1 MNIIRRTHFL
11 SLFYLFSLILLN
23 GIGTTL
29 PIPNLTQIA
38 EHYNFPL
45 IGLVEAMFVVI
56 STLFLFIWGYSV
68 DKLER
73 KRILWLANGIW
84 IFPAMSIFLFPASL
98 LIYIFGRMG
107 MAVGLSAFSPIAYSI
122 LADYAKYENRGLTSS
137 GLNIAWVGS
146 SAAGIL
152 VGGFFSYK
160 WNLSFGFIGILGII
174 ILCWQFFF
182 QDPKRGRQ
190 EPAFD
195 GITEYHYPW
204 RIEIKQLPAALKS
217 RTILWLLIQG
227 VFALIPGT
235 IFTLWLVSFLSSSE
249 GINVEIQVA
258 SVIAI
263 IIASGRA
270 VGYPFFGRLGDYY
283 VKKHNESQV
292 RSKIASIGMAGQS
305 FFFLFAFLSIDSYLA
320 SFIIFSLLFWIGSF
334 IGAASGPNRTSLLF
348 DVSLPEH
355 RGSLGALF
363 SLTDQFGEVIGIVLS
378 TLLLQSY
385 GFNEV
390 FIMALVFY
398 LIAALAWA
406 LSIPHINSEK
416 LKIQNILDHRA
427 DLISSMKIE
436 ENSNG

>member
-1 MNIIRRTHFL
+1 MKIIPQTPFL
-11 SLFYLFSLILLN
+11 SLFYLFSLILIN
-23 GIGTTL
+23 GIGATL

-38 EHYNFPL
+38 EYYNFPL
-45 IGLVEAMFVVI
+45 IGLVEAMFVVV
-56 STLFLFIWGYSV
+56 STIFLFIWGYMV
-68 DKLER
+68 DKVER
-73 KRILWLANGIW
+73 KRILWFANCIW
-84 IFPAMSIFLFPASL
+84 ILPAMSIFLLPTSL
-98 LIYIFGRMG
+98 IIYIFGRMG
-107 MAVGLSAFSPIAYSI
+107 MAVGLSAFSPLAYSI
-122 LADYAKYENRGLTSS
+122 LADYARYENRGLTSS

-152 VGGFFSYK
+152 VGGFFSNN
-160 WNLSFGFIGILGII
+160 WNLSFGFVGILGII
-174 ILCWQFFF
+174 ILLWQFFL

-190 EPAFD
+190 EPAFKN
-195 GITEYHYPW
+195 IIEFHYPW
-204 RIEIKQLPAALKS
+204 RIEIKQLPEALRS

-227 VFALIPGT
+227 IFALIPGT

-270 VGYPFFGRLGDYY
+270 VGYPFFGRIGDYY
-283 VKKHNESQV
+283 VKKHDKSQV
-292 RSKIASIGMAGQS
+292 RSKIASLCMASQS
-305 FFFLFAFLSIDSYLA
+305 FFFLIAFISIDSDLTN
-320 SFIIFSLLFWIGSF
+320 FLVFSLFFWIGSF

-378 TLLLQSY
+378 TLLLQAYS
-385 GFNEV
+385 FNEV
-390 FIMALVFY
+390 FIMTLVFY

-416 LKIQNILDHRA
+416 IKIQNTLDNRA
-427 DLISSMKIE
+427 SLISSTK
-436 ENSNG
+436 N

>member
-1 MNIIRRTHFL
+1 MNILRRTRFL
-11 SLFYLFSLILLN
+11 SLLYLFSLILLN
-23 GIGTTL
+23 GIGTTIS
-29 PIPNLTQIA
+29 IPNLIQIA
-38 EHYNFPL
+38 EHYDFPL
-45 IGLVEAMFVVI
+45 IGFVEALFVVI
-56 STLFLFIWGYSV
+56 STLFLFIWGYFV

-73 KRILWLANGIW
+73 KRILWVANSIW
-84 IFPAMSIFLFPASL
+84 IFPAMTIFLFPEFL
-98 LIYIFGRMG
+98 FVYIFGRMG
-107 MAVGLSAFSPIAYSI
+107 MAAGLSAFSPLAYSI
-122 LADYAKYENRGLTSS
+122 LADYAKYEDRGLTSS

-152 VGGFFSYK
+152 VGGFFSYN
-160 WNLSFGFIGILGII
+160 WSLSFGFIGILGII

-182 QDPKRGRQ
+182 QDPKRGNQ
-190 EPAFD
+190 EPAFEN
-195 GITEYHYPW
+195 IIEFQYPW
-204 RIEIKQLPAALKS
+204 RIEIKQLPEALKS

-235 IFTLWLVSFLSSSE
+235 IFTLWLVSFLSSTE

-283 VKKHNESQV
+283 IKKHNEPRV
-292 RSKIASIGMAGQS
+292 RSKIASICMASQF
-305 FFFLFAFLSIDSYLA
+305 FFFLFAFLSIDS
-320 SFIIFSLLFWIGSF
+320 SFFIFSILFWFGSF

-363 SLTDQFGEVIGIVLS
+363 SLTDQLGEVIGIVLS
-378 TLLLQSY
+378 TILLLSY

-390 FIMALVFY
+390 FIMALLFY
-398 LIAALAWA
+398 LLAAFAWA
-406 LSIPHINSEK
+406 LTLPHINNEK
-416 LKIQNILDHRA
+416 LKFQNLLDQRA
-427 DLISSMKIE
+427 SIISSMKIE
-436 ENSNG
+436 ENLGI